1 MYVVNAKGAYNP
13 SRAVNKLPMNLA
25 IARDSSAVGLRTPL
39 IAPSVPTPAAIG
51 LWPTPSLRNATNSSR
66 LIYHQGSLIIG
77 LSQSAPSLAQVAKS
91 AP

>member
-1 MYVVNAKGAYNP
+1 MPDLDKQQVVERTKP
-13 SRAVNKLPMNLA
+13 RLSTCSRFLA
-25 IARDSSAVGLRTPL
+25 GEIET
-39 IAPSVPTPAAIG
+39 
-51 LWPTPSLRNATNSSR
+51 W